1 MNNYRNNGIN
11 TTAIG
16 NQLHQHL
23 AERAILE
30 QAQDELWK
38 IIHRG
43 YNCSAEMNAIDKRIG
58 SNTYAIDGLIDKL
71 IKARCRSG
79 RAYYMAIDYLKREI
93 ARNQRIAASWEKK
106 IYEVE
111 HGNSRWRNADGT
123 TDYDCSGPYNYLAK
137 KKRKIAEAQRRL
149 SQLI

>member
-23 AERAILE
+23 AERARLE

-38 IIHRG
+38 VIGRG
-43 YNCSAEMNAIDKRIG
+43 YNRSAEMNAIDKKIG

-71 IKARCRSG
+71 IRARCRSG
-79 RAYYMAIDYLKREI
+79 RAYCMAIDYLKREI

-106 IYEVE
+106 IYSVE
-111 HGNSRWRNADGT
+111 HGDSYWRKADGT
-123 TDYDCSGPYNYLAK
+123 IGYDCSGAYNYLAN
-137 KKRKIAEAQRRL
+137 KKRKVAEAQRRL